1 MVNKSNERITS
12 KKPLLKKL
20 IKGLKKTGGRNNTGK
35 ITSFHKGGGHKRNY
49 RLVKFNRSDT
59 SIGIVMN
66 IEYDPNRNIPIA
78 AIYDFKSY
86 DYYYISLPKNLK
98 IGDIIKSNSTPL
110 ELKLGH
116 SGQLKNIPIGSVIHN
131 ISLRFK
137 QKAIFSRSAGSS
149 SFLIDKKKNKAL
161 IKLKSGEKRLVAL
174 NCTATIGSLSDRIL
188 LNRRNKAGRSRWL
201 NIRPTVRGVAMN
213 PVDHPHGG
221 GEGKTSGHSSKK
233 SPWGKSTHYKST
245 RKHKNPLILQKN

>member
-1 MVNKSNERITS
+1 MKKLITINTS
-12 KKPLLKKL
+12 KTPVLKPL

-49 RLVKFNRSDT
+49 RLINFNRCDT

-78 AIYDFKSY
+78 AVYDFKSY
-86 DYYYISLPKNLK
+86 KYYYIVLPKNLK
-98 IGDIIKSNSTPL
+98 IGDIIKSNSKPF

-116 SGQLKNIPIGSVIHN
+116 SGELNNIPIGSVIHN

-137 QKAIFSRSAGSS
+137 QKAIFSRSAGAHSL
-149 SFLIDKKKNKAL
+149 LIDKKNNKAL
-161 IKLKSGEKRLVAL
+161 IKLNSGEKRLIPL
-174 NCTATIGSLSDRIL
+174 NCTATIGSLSNKTL
-188 LNRRNKAGRSRWL
+188 YKSCNKAGRSRWL

-221 GEGKTSGHSSKK
+221 GEGKTSGKAAK
-233 SPWGKSTHYKST
+233 ISPWGKSTHHKST
-245 RKHKNPLILQKN
+245 RKHKNPLILKKK